1 MMETHRFNFDTK
13 KTSRPPVYWVRY
25 FSIGLTILLCTL
37 ISACGQTQS
46 ESKIDSTL
54 KGKAIELIKSSKF
67 SIGKEDGGLC
77 DSLEDVKITDLV
89 FGTVKS
95 PEVLAENAP
104 RIPALYAK
112 QEFTCVIRLF
122 GRKDREEQ
130 WVILGLDEQ
139 FQMYRCLRVGPKKVV
154 DQVAEECDFMVREG
168 DASKLQNSSSSP
180 KALEFTSVSGLVAG
194 FKENEIPAPVLNDV
208 ISASK
213 ACEDSGGKS
222 LPMDNVKLL
231 QITDITGDG
240 LPDYII
246 RTDAIYCEGSV
257 AFLGNSGGSV
267 TIYARTGDVSVVK
280 VFGSPAT
287 DLEIKKNGSSSQVYI
302 GVSGELCGQKANED
316 TPRSDLRYCSRPLK
330 WNSEL
335 GKMELAPIEGIQTIK
350 Q

>member
-1 MMETHRFNFDTK
+1 M
-13 KTSRPPVYWVRY
+13 
-25 FSIGLTILLCTL
+25 
-37 ISACGQTQS
+37 
-46 ESKIDSTL
+46 
-54 KGKAIELIKSSKF
+54 
-67 SIGKEDGGLC
+67 C

-89 FGTVKS
+89 YGTVKS

-112 QEFTCVIRLF
+112 QEFTCVMRLF

-154 DQVAEECDFMVREG
+154 DQVAEQCDFIVREG
-168 DASKLQNSSSSP
+168 DASKLQNSTASP
-180 KALEFTSVSGLVAG
+180 KTLEFASVSGLVAG
-194 FKENEIPAPVLNDV
+194 FKENEIPASVLSDL

-222 LPMDNVKLL
+222 LPMDNLKLL
-231 QITDITGDG
+231 QITDVTGDG

-257 AFLGNSGGSV
+257 AFLGNAGGRV
-267 TIYARTGDVSVVK
+267 IIHARTGDASAVK
-280 VFGSPAT
+280 VFDSPAT
-287 DLEIKKNGSSSQVYI
+287 DLEIQKNGSSSQLYI
-302 GVSGELCGQKANED
+302 GVSGELCGQKINEN
-316 TPRSDLRYCSRPLK
+316 TPRSDLKHCSRPLE
-330 WNSEL
+330 WNSGL
-335 GKMELAPIEGIQTIK
+335 GKMEFASIGGIQAIK